1 MDGYKIVRWLFV
13 CRPFPKWWATPH
25 GDVDGQ
31 CITTIMS
38 VATAHGDVDGL
49 LHACAPSFRWS
60 THRRDVDGLCHAVSI
75 SMGYTSPG
83 CRRVMPRPTITWP
96 KVATHRGS
104 NDNAPALWCAGRRWP
119 HRVQM
124 RSPVVFDVGTEG
136 GHIGSKSYQPCSLGW
151 GPKVATLD
159 PNHIY
164 PALWGGGQTP
174 SKVRLF
180 FNELAIYIP

>member
-1 MDGYKIVRWLFV
+1 MDGYKIVRWLV
-13 CRPFPKWWATPH
+13 ACRPFPKWWTTPH
-25 GDVDGQ
+25 GEVDGQ

-104 NDNAPALWCAGRRWP
+104 NDNAPALWCACRRWP

-151 GPKVATLD
+151 GRERPGFLQQSNVYLFG
-159 PNHIY
+159 PY
-164 PALWGGGQTP
+164 YVFLLVLWW
-174 SKVRLF
+174 
-180 FNELAIYIP
+180 